1 MTPEEYLERTDEID
15 GWPVTIISYKLGDLY
30 HAKVENNFT
39 RGWTTRASA
48 STRDEALQK
57 AIDEA
62 RVELARTRRLPL
74 T

>member
-1 MTPEEYLERTDEID
+1 VKPEEYLERTDEID
-15 GWPVTIISYKLGDLY
+15 GWPVTIISYKLGDQY

-39 RGWTTRASA
+39 RGWTTREQAQQ
-48 STRDEALQK
+48 R